1 MIDDHQKFRLIDK
14 NNKNEI
20 ILEVNWDLKDEKTNQ
35 CQVVKVISP
44 SGDETYVD
52 RKELHG
58 FLFLIGRRLDQ
69 EQLIPQR
76 QQTIRNLETVLGI
89 KATKDIKKGEYI
101 NVPVKIPIPLGE
113 SEFIGP
119 MQKSNKIITPSA

>member
-58 FLFLIGRRLDQ
+58 FLFLIGRPLDQ
-69 EQLIPQR
+69 AQLIPQR

-101 NVPVKIPIPLGE
+101 NVPVKIPIPYGE
-113 SEFIGP
+113 QEFIGP
-119 MQKSNKIITPSA
+119 MQQSKKLITPK